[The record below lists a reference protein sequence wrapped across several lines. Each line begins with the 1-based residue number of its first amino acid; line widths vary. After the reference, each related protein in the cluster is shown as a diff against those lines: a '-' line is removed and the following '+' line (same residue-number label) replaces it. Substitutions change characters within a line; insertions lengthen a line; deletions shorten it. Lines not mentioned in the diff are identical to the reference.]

1 MVILHMALEM
11 AGQIGDTLG
20 QNGNLHFGRTRIA
33 CVGGM
38 ELDEFLLA
46 FWRNR
51 HRNFLSDE
59 VLTGPAVRDALQG
72 RAGMS
77 SSTVSKNERPGEI
90 PVRCRAYT

>member
-20 QNGNLHFGRTRIA
+20 QNGNLYFGRTRIA
-33 CVGGM
+33 SAGGM
-38 ELDEFLLA
+38 ELEEFLLA

-51 HRNFLSDE
+51 LRIFLSVV
-59 VLTGPAVRDALQG
+59 VLTGPAGRDALLG
-72 RAGMS
+72 RAGLS